1 MRVFF
6 LLRVR
11 LLRLLIITSASGKMT
26 GRDLGQ
32 HSRIRGSTM
41 GVLLLLRVT
50 SRVVMRGNFPN
61 VTSVDVIIKGTATVT
76 VVIAASEQGI
86 MLKIVGLHFHRPRPR
101 LLTQLRLLKGLR
113 EDKDVTIVVRPGITR
128 RIAQN

>member
-1 MRVFF
+1 MRVFC
-6 LLRVR
+6 LRRVR
-11 LLRLLIITSASGKMT
+11 LLRPQRTTSASGKMT
-26 GRDLGQ
+26 GKDLGQ
-32 HSRIRGSTM
+32 HSRVRGLIM
-41 GVLLLLRVT
+41 GVLLLRVT
-50 SRVVMRGNFPN
+50 SRMVMRGNCPN
-61 VTSVDVIIKGTATVT
+61 VTSVDVTIKGTATVT

-101 LLTQLRLLKGLR
+101 LIAQLRLLKGLR

>member
-1 MRVFF
+1 MRVFC
-6 LLRVR
+6 LRRVR
-11 LLRLLIITSASGKMT
+11 LLRPQRTTNASGKMT
-26 GRDLGQ
+26 GKDLGQ
-32 HSRIRGSTM
+32 HSRIRGSIM
-41 GVLLLLRVT
+41 GVLLLRVT
-50 SRVVMRGNFPN
+50 SRVVMRGNCPN

-101 LLTQLRLLKGLR
+101 LLTQLLLLKGLR
-113 EDKDVTIVVRPGITR
+113 EDKDVTTVVRPVMTR

>member
-1 MRVFF
+1 M
-6 LLRVR
+6 
-11 LLRLLIITSASGKMT
+11 I
-26 GRDLGQ
+26 
-32 HSRIRGSTM
+32 M
-41 GVLLLLRVT
+41 GVLLLRVT
-50 SRVVMRGNFPN
+50 SRVVMRGNCPN

-86 MLKIVGLHFHRPRPR
+86 MLKIVGLHFHRPRLR

>member
-1 MRVFF
+1 MRVFC
-6 LLRVR
+6 LRRVR
-11 LLRLLIITSASGKMT
+11 LLRPQRTTSASGKMT

-32 HSRIRGSTM
+32 HSRIRGSIM

-50 SRVVMRGNFPN
+50 NRVVKRGNCPN
-61 VTSVDVIIKGTATVT
+61 VTGVDVSIKGTATVT

-101 LLTQLRLLKGLR
+101 LIAQLRLLKGLR